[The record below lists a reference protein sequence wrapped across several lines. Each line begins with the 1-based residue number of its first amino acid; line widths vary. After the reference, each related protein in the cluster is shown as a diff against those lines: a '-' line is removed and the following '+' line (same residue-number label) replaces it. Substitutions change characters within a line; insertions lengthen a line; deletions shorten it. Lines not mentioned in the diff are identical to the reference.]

1 MILEGAEITIALD
14 RNGRLEW
21 PAPSVGFDPES
32 ISIERLDIRDSRAL
46 LADAASG
53 YGVVLDKLEF
63 KGELRTLSGPVKGQ
77 GSFYADGQ
85 HYPYRIAASRV
96 GDERA
101 ARAAQYRSDR
111 PAADRRR
118 RGLSSRSRTARR
130 ASSAT

>member
-1 MILEGAEITIALD
+1 MSILEGAEIAIALD

-21 PAPSVGFDPES
+21 PAPSIGFDPES

-53 YGVVLDKLEF
+53 YGVVLDKFEF
-63 KGELRTLSGPVKGQ
+63 KGELRTLAGPVKGQ
-77 GSFYADGQ
+77 GSFYVDGQ

-96 GDERA
+96 GDDAR

-111 PAADRRR
+111 PAR
-118 RGLSSRSRTARR
+118 
-130 ASSAT
+130 